1 MASPNALIRSHLFL
15 LAAIN
20 CVLPGA
26 SARTVKGNSGS
37 AHDQSSLFESPSD
50 LSSHGLD
57 QDMVS
62 QHMSKLYDRYN
73 REPRLKEGN
82 TIRSFRASRGA

>member
-1 MASPNALIRSHLFL
+1 MASPIAIRSHLFL
-15 LAAIN
+15 LAVIN

-37 AHDQSSLFESPSD
+37 AQDERFHFHPPSD
-50 LSSHGLD
+50 LFSYGPD
-57 QDMVS
+57 EDMVS
-62 QHMSKLYDRYN
+62 QHMSKLYERYN

-82 TIRSFRASRGA
+82 TVRSFRASQGA